1 MKTLRE
7 ILLERHQAAEP
18 KLDAIREQLVAALAP
33 GSTSARAQE
42 KRRSRGWQPEPPA
55 LRAGWR
61 QVLWSLRWHA
71 AGLSA
76 AWVVVVLLSLG
87 QAPAPAQSG
96 PRRQAPSPRQLLA
109 SLRENQRQVR
119 ELTAAPA
126 SDQAPEP
133 PKTAPSPQSRIQRP
147 STAAA

>member
-7 ILLERHQAAEP
+7 ILFERHQAAEP
-18 KLDAIREQLVAALAP
+18 KLDALREQLIADLAP

-42 KRRSRGWQPEPPA
+42 ERRSKGWQPEPSV

-61 QVLWSLRWHA
+61 QILWSLRWHA

-76 AWVVVVLLSLG
+76 AWVVAVSLSLG
-87 QAPAPAQSG
+87 QAPASAQAG

-109 SLRENQRQVR
+109 SLRENQRQIR
-119 ELTAAPA
+119 ELTAAQA

-133 PKTAPSPQSRIQRP
+133 PKTAPSPQSRIQRF
-147 STAAA
+147 STAAV